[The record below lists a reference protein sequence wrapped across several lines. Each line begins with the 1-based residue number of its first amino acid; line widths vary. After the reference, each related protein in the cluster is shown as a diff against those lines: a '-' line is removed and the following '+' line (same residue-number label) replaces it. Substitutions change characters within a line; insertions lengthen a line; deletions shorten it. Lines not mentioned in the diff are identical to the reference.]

1 MSMIVA
7 YDSSGDQQEYL
18 KKLLEPTG
26 IPFQLTN
33 ELSTQYLKKI
43 RPSSILWAKGTEIS
57 KSEEEI
63 FSSPNRE
70 YLLVVMAKEEEELPD
85 LIRYSSEY
93 LITNS
98 DTIDEVRRKLKV
110 SLTNHRARKLKE
122 LNDMSLFL
130 AKNGLYP
137 GNIYFTEPEN
147 SDGFLQILLSRE
159 VDRKRVLIVS
169 RFNLAMELPEAL
181 DESNFLWVTDS
192 IMSSR
197 NRPVNLSFIFENI
210 IKRIIEGKVQLVMI
224 DIFDFLL
231 IYHSFQDVSRVF
243 EQLKSTV
250 IEKNSYLLVVLS
262 KQTMESI
269 QYGQVTRY
277 GLNWV
282 PRDDKAQE

>member
-1 MSMIVA
+1 MIVA
-7 YDSSGDQQEYL
+7 YDSSGDYQEYI

-26 IPFQLTN
+26 IPFQFTQ
-33 ELSTQYLKKI
+33 ELSDQYLRKVK
-43 RPSSILWAKGTEIS
+43 PSSILWAKGQEIT
-57 KSEEEI
+57 KNEEEI
-63 FSSPNRE
+63 FGSPNRE
-70 YLLVVMAKEEEELPD
+70 YLLVVMSKEEDQLPD
-85 LIRYSSEY
+85 IIRYSSEY

-98 DTIDEVRRKLKV
+98 DSIDEVRRKLKI

-130 AKNGLYP
+130 AKNGFYP

-147 SDGFLQILLSRE
+147 SDAFLQILLSKH
-159 VDRKRVLIVS
+159 VDRKKALVVS

-181 DESNFLWVTDS
+181 DDSNFLWVTDS

-197 NRPVNLSFIFENI
+197 NRPVNLTFIFENI
-210 IKRIIEGKVQLVMI
+210 IKRVIEGKVQFVMI

-243 EQLKSTV
+243 EQLKSAI
-250 IEKNSYLLVVLS
+250 IEKNSYLLIVLS

-282 PRDDKAQE
+282 PNGDKALE